1 MLKESGVNENHSI
14 EEILNS
20 RCSCDFGA
28 DPKNNHW
35 GMFKKDKLPSSEDI
49 QRILQCCEVPQFS
62 DIELLQW
69 WEGKYLFIGFK
80 KPKDCFEVRLLH
92 IESGMQQEA
101 IYLACTAT
109 GVGTCIQN
117 LGVNGTE
124 YGDKIATVK
133 HIILEKADTY
143 GNQKFSTAA
152 PGPEKPFKKG
162 KNISE
167 PKRNGNVECLPELE
181 QLTLFQDAGTQA
193 DETDISQLLWA
204 AKGRTP
210 HYIKSHP
217 WGLTI
222 STMGGGQ
229 NYTTVYLIK
238 ENKLFRYINWTIFR
252 YIDWTTRFFPWWIAG
267 NPTHDIKFVGKIN
280 VSSELDNT
288 NVGIILSRN
297 ENTNRALWEVGYMLE
312 NMLLQAKSL
321 GISYKS
327 KVFTKDEIKKLERNG
342 ISDPVA
348 ALLL

>member
-1 MLKESGVNENHSI
+1 MQDPISI
-14 EEILNS
+14 EKVLNS
-20 RCSCDFGA
+20 RCSCDFDGN
-28 DPKNNHW
+28 PKNNHW
-35 GMFKKDKLPSSEDI
+35 GMFIKDKYPSQETI
-49 QRILQCCEVPQFS
+49 QYMLQCCRVPQFS
-62 DIELLQW
+62 DGKLLSW
-69 WEGKYLFIGFK
+69 SEDGLLFSGFEK
-80 KPKDCFEVRLLH
+80 TGDPQKNRLLN

-101 IYLACTAT
+101 VYLACTAL
-109 GVGTCIQN
+109 GLGTCIYN
-117 LGVNGTE
+117 SGVNGTE
-124 YGDKIATVK
+124 YGDKIATAK

-162 KNISE
+162 KNLSE
-167 PKRNGNVECLPELE
+167 PKRNGKVKCLPEME

-193 DETDISQLLWA
+193 GETDISQLLWA

-210 HYIKSHP
+210 HYVKSHP

-222 STMGGGQ
+222 PTMGGGQ

-252 YIDWTTRFFPWWIAG
+252 YINWKTKSFPWWIAG
-267 NPTHDIKFVGKIN
+267 NPTHDIKFVRTIN

-327 KVFTKDEIKKLERNG
+327 KVFTKEEIRKLERNG
-342 ISDPVA
+342 ISEAVA
-348 ALLL
+348 ALLI